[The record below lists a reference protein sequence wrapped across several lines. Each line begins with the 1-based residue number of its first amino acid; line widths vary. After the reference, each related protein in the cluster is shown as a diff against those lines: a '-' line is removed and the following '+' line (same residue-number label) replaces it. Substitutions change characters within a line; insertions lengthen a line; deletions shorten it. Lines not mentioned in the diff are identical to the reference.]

1 MSLPSKKKKSVVS
14 TGFLLWQ
21 AGNAWQRKM
30 KSVLDPVG
38 ITHVQFLLLDSLD
51 HLGALN
57 HPVSQVTLSRVA
69 GTDVMMTSKVIRL
82 LEKKKL
88 VSRKVSKTD
97 ARIFL
102 LGMTREGKRSLTKAK
117 TVVLRTEGKLFAK
130 LELEHEKFARCL
142 AAIAE
147 G

>member
-1 MSLPSKKKKSVVS
+1 MSPSPKKKKSLAS

-21 AGNAWQRKM
+21 AGNAWQRKI

-38 ITHVQFLLLDSLD
+38 ITHVQFLLLDALD
-51 HLGALN
+51 HLGGLK

-88 VSRKVSKTD
+88 ITRKVSKTD
-97 ARIFL
+97 ARIYL
-102 LGMTREGKRSLTKAK
+102 LEMTREGSRVIAKAK
-117 TVVLRTEGKLFAK
+117 SLVEKAELKMFTK
-130 LELEHEKFARCL
+130 LELSHEKFARCL
-142 AAIAE
+142 ASIA
-147 G
+147 GD

>member
-1 MSLPSKKKKSVVS
+1 MSSSPKKKKSVAS

-38 ITHVQFLLLDSLD
+38 ITHVQYLLLDSLE
-51 HLGALN
+51 HLGALK

-88 VSRKVSKTD
+88 VTRKVSKTD

-102 LGMTREGKRSLTKAK
+102 LEMTREGSRALAKAK
-117 TVVLRTEGKLFAK
+117 TAVEKTESKLFSK
-130 LELEHEKFARCL
+130 LELKHEKFARCL
-142 AAIAE
+142 EVLAGE
-147 G
+147 

>member
-1 MSLPSKKKKSVVS
+1 MSPSPKKKKSHAS
-14 TGFLLWQ
+14 IGFLLWQ
-21 AGNAWQRKM
+21 AGNAWQRKI

-51 HLGALN
+51 HLGGLK

-88 VSRKVSKTD
+88 VTRKISKTD
-97 ARIFL
+97 ARIYL
-102 LGMTREGKRSLTKAK
+102 LEMTREGSRITAKAK
-117 TVVLRTEGKLFAK
+117 SLVGKAEEKLFKK
-130 LELEHEKFARCL
+130 LEFSPEKFAKCL
-142 AAIAE
+142 AAIA
-147 G
+147 GD

>member
-1 MSLPSKKKKSVVS
+1 MPLPSKKKKTVAS

-30 KSVLDPVG
+30 KSVLDPIG
-38 ITHVQFLLLDSLD
+38 ITHVQYLLLDSLE
-51 HLGALN
+51 HLGGLN

-82 LEKKKL
+82 LETKKL
-88 VSRKVSKTD
+88 VTRRVNKTD
-97 ARIFL
+97 ARIYL
-102 LGMTREGKRSLTKAK
+102 LEMTREGSRALAKAK
-117 TVVLRTEGKLFAK
+117 SLVEKTEERIFSKLDLK
-130 LELEHEKFARCL
+130 QEKFAKCL
-142 AAIAE
+142 VAIAE

>member
-1 MSLPSKKKKSVVS
+1 MSIKSKKKKSVAS

-21 AGNAWQRKM
+21 AGNAWQRKI
-30 KSVLDPVG
+30 KSALDPVG

-51 HLGALN
+51 HLGGLK

-88 VSRKVSKTD
+88 VTRKVNKAD
-97 ARIFL
+97 ARIL
-102 LGMTREGKRSLTKAK
+102 LLEMTREGSRSLAKAK
-117 TVVLRTEGKLFAK
+117 TLVIKTDEKLFSK
-130 LELEHEKFARCL
+130 LELKHEKFAKCL
-142 AAIAE
+142 AALAE
-147 G
+147 D